1 MSKLSKIIDYVIK
14 VNGDRRNSP
23 TRVAYLIMMIIVAIL
38 SGQILK
44 QLWQIC
50 G

>member
-1 MSKLSKIIDYVIK
+1 MSKLSEIIDYVIK

-23 TRVAYLIMMIIVAIL
+23 TRVVYLIMMIIVAVL

>member
-23 TRVAYLIMMIIVAIL
+23 TRVVYLIMMIVVAIL

>member
-1 MSKLSKIIDYVIK
+1 MSKLSKIIDYLIK
-14 VNGDRRNSP
+14 VNGDRYDPS
-23 TRVAYLIMMIIVAIL
+23 TRVAYLIMMIVVAIL

>member
-14 VNGDRRNSP
+14 VNGDRCNAP
-23 TRVAYLIMMIIVAIL
+23 TRVVYLIMMIVVAVI

-44 QLWQIC
+44 HLWQMC